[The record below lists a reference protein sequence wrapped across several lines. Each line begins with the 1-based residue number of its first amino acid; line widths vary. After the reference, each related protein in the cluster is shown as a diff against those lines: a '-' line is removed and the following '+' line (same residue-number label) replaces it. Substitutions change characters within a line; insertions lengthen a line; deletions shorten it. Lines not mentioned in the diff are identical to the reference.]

1 MRLAGYTKYFACLD
15 GVQHNLQVVGGSPV
29 YKTAMDHQKVEKLH
43 ITRILKYFHC
53 DTFFPKID
61 LEEWELTEDVDV
73 PSGMQMENGIQYKF
87 EVYRRRPR

>member
-1 MRLAGYTKYFACLD
+1 M
-15 GVQHNLQVVGGSPV
+15 QHNLQVVGGSPV

-61 LEEWELTEDVDV
+61 VEEWELTEDMDV